1 MSRFSIFTLLF
12 LSSAI
17 CQAKDVTIDD
27 VYQNFNMRSI
37 KSSYSQRLKYYCQS
51 YLSEYF
57 TTQFITEKT
66 TSQITL
72 DNNDDVWTIS
82 IIGKNR
88 ISVANRIKN
97 GTYNTIAEYDV
108 VFKDE
113 SSDWQAK
120 EPFIG
125 IPTECVNFRPEKNS

>member
-1 MSRFSIFTLLF
+1 MSRPSIFVLLF
-12 LSSAI
+12 LSNTI

-27 VYQNFNMRSI
+27 VYQNFNIRSI

-57 TTQFITEKT
+57 PAQFITEKT
-66 TSQITL
+66 TSRITL
-72 DNNDDVWTIS
+72 DNNEDVWTIA

-88 ISVANRIKN
+88 ISVANRIKS
-97 GTYNTIAEYDV
+97 GTYNTISEYDV
-108 VFKDE
+108 VFKHE

-120 EPFIG
+120 ELFIG
-125 IPTECVNFRPEKNS
+125 IPTKCVNFRPEKNS